1 MDRVDLDLAWTRQSG
16 VDQEQR
22 DEKASADLLQHLI
35 RYPED
40 LLDIRR
46 LQRSFGVPSQ
56 RVAQVLWKVSPRH

>member
-1 MDRVDLDLAWTRQSG
+1 M
-16 VDQEQR
+16 DQEQR